1 MPALQKWSP
10 FSELERFRSEFDE
23 LFNRLTSGFN
33 WGGGMMAFT
42 PPIESYLEGDKLHV
56 RADLPGVDPEDVEVT
71 VANDMLT
78 IRGKREHHSEEH
90 DRNCMH
96 RELSYGSFERTLA
109 LPSGVKADDIKA
121 SYRNGVMELTVP
133 LPAAERKV
141 PIEMSDSGAK
151 QIGGE
156 TSGSA
161 HKGDPTNAG

>member
-23 LFNRLTSGFN
+23 MFNRLASGFN
-33 WGGGMMAFT
+33 WGGGMTTFT
-42 PPIESYLEGDKLHV
+42 PPIESYVEGDKFHV
-56 RADLPGVDPEDVEVT
+56 RVDLPGVDPKDVEVT

-141 PIEMSDSGAK
+141 PIEIGHSEAK
-151 QIGGE
+151 QIGATG
-156 TSGSA
+156 GA
-161 HKGDPTNAG
+161 ATNAA